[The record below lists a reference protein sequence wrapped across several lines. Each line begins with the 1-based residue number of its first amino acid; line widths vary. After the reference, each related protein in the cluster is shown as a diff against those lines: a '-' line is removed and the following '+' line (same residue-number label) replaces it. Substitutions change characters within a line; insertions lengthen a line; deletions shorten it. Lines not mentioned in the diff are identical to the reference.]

1 MKILILGAN
10 GLLGGACYRLMTQVP
25 NLEVYGSVRSKLDKS
40 DKSSQRLI
48 GSIDVLDA
56 ERLDQL
62 FAENKPQVIINCT
75 SLSKS
80 MMNDA
85 DPLRFIELY
94 SMLPHCLA
102 RLCSR
107 YSARLIHI
115 SSDGVFSGK
124 KGNYREVDTADA
136 DDLYGRSKFLGE
148 VSSPNCIT
156 IRTSIIGHDN
166 SLQNGLVSW
175 YLANKG
181 FCKGYT
187 KAIFSGLPV
196 CVVAQILV
204 DFVISNP
211 YLEGIYHIGSD
222 PISKFDLLNLIGD
235 VYSSESVL
243 VPDDSVRLDRSLNTT
258 KFENETGYRA
268 PSWRDLVSLM
278 HNDCLANKLGIN

>member
-1 MKILILGAN
+1 MKVLILGAN
-10 GLLGGACYRLMTQVP
+10 GLLGGACYRLMTKVS
-25 NLEVYGSVRSKLDKS
+25 NLEVFGTVRSKLVEPS
-40 DKSSQRLI
+40 HRLI
-48 GSIDVLDA
+48 GSTDVLDA
-56 ERLDQL
+56 KKLEQV
-62 FAENKPQVIINCT
+62 FAEIKPQLVINCT

-80 MMNDA
+80 AIKNECA
-85 DPLRFIELY
+85 LEFIELF
-94 SMLPHCLA
+94 SMMPHRLA
-102 RLCSR
+102 QLCDR
-107 YSARLIHI
+107 HSARLVHI

-124 KGNYREVDTADA
+124 KGNYSEIDTADA
-136 DDLYGRSKFLGE
+136 EDLYGRSKFLGE
-148 VSSPNCIT
+148 VSGFKCIT
-156 IRTSIIGHDN
+156 IRTSIIGHDD

-196 CVVAQILV
+196 CVLAQILI

-222 PISKFDLLNLIGD
+222 PISKFDLLSLISN
-235 VYSSESVL
+235 VYSSDSIL

-258 KFENETGYRA
+258 KFENETGYKA

-278 HNDCLANKLGIN
+278 QDDFLANNSGIN

>member
-1 MKILILGAN
+1 LRILILGAN

-25 NLEVYGSVRSKLDKS
+25 NLEVFGSVRSKLDKS
-40 DKSSQRLI
+40 VKSSQRLI

-62 FAENKPQVIINCT
+62 FSENKPQVVINCT

-94 SMLPHCLA
+94 SVLPHSLA

-124 KGNYREVDTADA
+124 KGNYREIDKADA

-148 VSSPNCIT
+148 VTSPNCIT

-166 SLQNGLVSW
+166 SLQNGLISW
-175 YLANKG
+175 YLSNKYS
-181 FCKGYT
+181 CKGYT
-187 KAIFSGLPV
+187 KSIFSGLPV
-196 CVVAQILV
+196 CVLAQILV
-204 DFVISNP
+204 DFVIPNP
-211 YLEGIYHIGSD
+211 NLEGIYHIGSD
-222 PISKFDLLNLIGD
+222 PISKFDLLTLVAEIYDSPVIVIPDN
-235 VYSSESVL
+235 SVKIN
-243 VPDDSVRLDRSLNTT
+243 RSLNTE
-258 KFENETGYRA
+258 KFQREALYSPPNWNT
-268 PSWRDLVSLM
+268 LVSLM
-278 HNDCLANKLGIN
+278 YDDYLRFYK

>member
-10 GLLGGACYRLMTQVP
+10 GLLGGACYRLMKKAS
-25 NLEVYGSVRSKLDKS
+25 NLEVFGTVRSKLVEP
-40 DKSSQRLI
+40 SQRLI
-48 GSIDVLDA
+48 GSTDVLDA
-56 ERLDQL
+56 KRLEQV
-62 FAENKPQVIINCT
+62 FAEIKPQVVINCT

-80 MMNDA
+80 AMKDEY
-85 DPLRFIELY
+85 PLDFIELF
-94 SMLPHCLA
+94 SMMPHRLA
-102 RLCSR
+102 QLCDR
-107 YSARLIHI
+107 HSARLVHI

-124 KGNYREVDTADA
+124 KGNYSEIDTADA
-136 DDLYGRSKFLGE
+136 EDLYGRSKFLGE

-196 CVVAQILV
+196 CVLAQILV
-204 DFVISNP
+204 DFVITNP
-211 YLEGIYHIGSD
+211 YLEGIYNIGSD
-222 PISKFDLLNLIGD
+222 PISKFDLLNLIGNI
-235 VYSSESVL
+235 YSSGSVL
-243 VPDDSVRLDRSLNTT
+243 VPDDSLRADRSLNTT

-278 HNDCLANKLGIN
+278 HNDFLANNLGIN

>member
-25 NLEVYGSVRSKLDKS
+25 NLEVFGSVRSELDKS

-48 GSIDVLDA
+48 GSIDVLDT
-56 ERLDQL
+56 EKLDQL
-62 FAENKPQVIINCT
+62 FAENKPQVVINCT

-85 DPLRFIELY
+85 NPLRFIELY
-94 SMLPHCLA
+94 SMLPHRLA

-124 KGNYREVDTADA
+124 KGNYREIDKADS

-148 VSSPNCIT
+148 VTSPNCIT

-166 SLQNGLVSW
+166 SLQNGLISW
-175 YLANKG
+175 YLSNKYS
-181 FCKGYT
+181 CKGYT
-187 KAIFSGLPV
+187 KAVFSGLPV
-196 CVVAQILV
+196 CVLAQILV
-204 DFVISNP
+204 DFVIFNLK
-211 YLEGIYHIGSD
+211 LEGVYHIGSN
-222 PISKFDLLNLIGD
+222 PISKFDLLKLVAEIYD
-235 VYSSESVL
+235 SHVSIKPDHSVIMN
-243 VPDDSVRLDRSLNTT
+243 RSLNTE
-258 KFENETGYRA
+258 KFQREANYSPPNWNT
-268 PSWRDLVSLM
+268 LVSLM
-278 HNDCLANKLGIN
+278 HDDYLRFYK

>member
-10 GLLGGACYRLMTQVP
+10 GLLGGACYRLMTQNP
-25 NLEVYGSVRSKLDKS
+25 HLEVFGSVRSQLVEP
-40 DKSSQRLI
+40 SQQLI
-48 GSIDVLDA
+48 GSTDVLDTK
-56 ERLDQL
+56 RLEQV
-62 FAENKPQVIINCT
+62 FMETKPQVVINCT

-80 MMNDA
+80 TMKA
-85 DPLRFIELY
+85 GRPIEFIELF
-94 SMLPHCLA
+94 SMMPHRLA
-102 RLCSR
+102 ELCVR
-107 YSARLIHI
+107 HSARLVHI

-124 KGNYREVDTADA
+124 KGNYGEIDKADA

-222 PISKFDLLNLIGD
+222 PISKFDLLNLIGN

-278 HNDCLANKLGIN
+278 HNDFLVNNSGIN